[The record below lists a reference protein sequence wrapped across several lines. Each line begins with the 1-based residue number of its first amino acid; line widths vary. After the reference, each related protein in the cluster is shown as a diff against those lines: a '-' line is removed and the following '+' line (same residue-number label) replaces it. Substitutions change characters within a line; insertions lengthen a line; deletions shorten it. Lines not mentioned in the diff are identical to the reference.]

1 MVLGGESSFGK
12 NGKPTSPSP
21 PAAPCARHPHPVSP
35 CVPPYGTALYP
46 GLPGPPGMLPYLWI
60 PCACPL
66 CGARRRLGGGG
77 GRGPLAGL
85 GQPLPRGSVLAPSSP
100 RFGMGG
106 GWTHR
111 GSPGMASRGWAERSN
126 TRPRRAGSSTEGL
139 SEHHRHPGGVGPSE
153 IKETRSPRPRQDE
166 GRVRD
171 PGALK

>member
-77 GRGPLAGL
+77 REGTVGGTWATPASGLRTRTQLSPVRDGRGLDAPRKPRDGFSRLGREEQHSAQAG
-85 GQPLPRGSVLAPSSP
+85 GVQ
-100 RFGMGG
+100 
-106 GWTHR
+106 HR
-111 GSPGMASRGWAERSN
+111 GAERAPPA
-126 TRPRRAGSSTEGL
+126 PRRSRT
-139 SEHHRHPGGVGPSE
+139 
-153 IKETRSPRPRQDE
+153 
-166 GRVRD
+166 VRD
-171 PGALK
+171 KRDEKPPSPAR